1 MIFFLLTRQ
10 EVYMSN
16 KVIFLSHIHEEKELA
31 ILLKEAIESE
41 FSGFIDVFVSSD
53 GVSIPAGSNFL
64 KRIEDGLI
72 NCIGAIFLLS
82 PYSVN
87 RNWINFELGA
97 VWVRNAISQNNGGV
111 NIPALPFCHSGI
123 VPATLPQPICNLN
136 GITASNSSELE
147 FAFKSLQA
155 AVGGKGKLRTDF
167 DELARNI
174 IIFVNKYTIQDSL
187 KTIFD
192 SVSMTKDFADDL
204 LAEAL
209 KHKFVDLS
217 LRDIENGKADF
228 IANVVRTK
236 LSDIISCELKNAKM
250 VLGTNRTF
258 SAIDVVLRID
268 SSIIKEYLPK
278 IFP

>member
-1 MIFFLLTRQ
+1 
-10 EVYMSN
+10 MSN

-167 DELARNI
+167 DELASNI

>member
-1 MIFFLLTRQ
+1 
-10 EVYMSN
+10 MSN

-147 FAFKSLQA
+147 FAFKSLQT

-167 DELARNI
+167 DELASNI

-187 KTIFD
+187 KAIFD
-192 SVSMTKDFADDL
+192 LVLITKEFADDML
-204 LAEAL
+204 SKVANN
-209 KHKFVDLS
+209 KFVDLT
-217 LRDIENGKADF
+217 LEGVENNKAD
-228 IANVVRTK
+228 IIVDTVRNK
-236 LSDIISCELKNAKM
+236 LRDIISCELKNPRL
-250 VLGTNRTF
+250 VFSENRNF
-258 SAIDVVLRID
+258 SAVDILLRID
-268 SSIIKEYLPK
+268 SSTIKEYIPK